1 MTIGRILFIVG
12 ILLSVYAF
20 ISGLHFHISVNDG
33 NFNYSNGYSFKV
45 GTLVLGIILIYV
57 GKRLEK

>member
-1 MTIGRILFIVG
+1 MTIGRILFIIG

-33 NFNYSNGYSFKV
+33 DFNFSKGYSFKI
-45 GTLVLGIILIYV
+45 GTLALGILLIYV